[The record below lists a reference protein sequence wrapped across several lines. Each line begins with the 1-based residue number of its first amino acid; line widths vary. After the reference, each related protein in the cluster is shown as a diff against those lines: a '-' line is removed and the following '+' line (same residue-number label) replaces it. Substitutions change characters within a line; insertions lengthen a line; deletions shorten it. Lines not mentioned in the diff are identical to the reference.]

1 MDNFGLLFAKS
12 LGGGG
17 GSGTDNYNELSNK
30 PQINSVTLS
39 GNKSL
44 ANLGIQAE
52 LTFDDEPTED
62 STNPVTSGAVYT
74 ALATKQDT
82 LTVDSAPT
90 ENSTNPVQS
99 GGVYTALAG
108 KEDTLTFDNAPTN
121 NSNNPVKSGG
131 IYTALGQKQ
140 DTLTFDGTYS
150 ASTNAAATVSTVTN
164 AIGALDVTGESGISA
179 SKTISAWS
187 EADGKVSVSTQD
199 IAIAGTQAVLTG
211 YTPESPAQTDSIL
224 ATDTVNA
231 AIKKLD
237 ERSRVDENNI
247 SLHSEQI
254 NNTKRTY
261 TITTDMTP
269 DEFGYIT
276 ANGTVKRNTSAHRI
290 YVIELGSISDI
301 YITQNNKLG
310 TTLAYGRL
318 TDNNGNLKQVF
329 AAENTTNVHIHIFN
343 GEATDLLYIVQYE
356 LSNTSYYY
364 NKWETANYKSI
375 TDSYY
380 NEIVDIINENNNY
393 NDCLSK
399 PYSFNQSK
407 VQFFGDSIIYGYIN
421 TNTRANPTIPDS
433 FAAKTNA
440 TVINSGVSGST
451 FTALD
456 GYTNIL
462 TTIQNRLDSTAD
474 YIIIAGGVND
484 WQLGVGEA
492 ELKTAVNN
500 VCTYLSSNYTGVV
513 IFVTPINNGGW
524 STISEPS
531 QSLDSV
537 RKIIT
542 EVAISNGYDVLQG
555 YKIPFPTKYDNAEY
569 ISLMYADKLHPSQL
583 GYDTY
588 SKALISALL

>member
-247 SLHSEQI
+247 SSEQ
-254 NNTKRTY
+254 TK
-261 TITTDMTP
+261 TTGMS
-269 DEFGYIT
+269 EGGSNYIT
-276 ANGTVKRNTSAHRI
+276 VGGIRVYVSATAPTGARA
-290 YVIELGSISDI
+290 G
-301 YITQNNKLG
+301 
-310 TTLAYGRL
+310 
-318 TDNNGNLKQVF
+318 
-329 AAENTTNVHIHIFN
+329 
-343 GEATDLLYIVQYE
+343 DLWI
-356 LSNTSYYY
+356 
-364 NKWETANYKSI
+364 
-375 TDSYY
+375 
-380 NEIVDIINENNNY
+380 
-393 NDCLSK
+393 
-399 PYSFNQSK
+399 
-407 VQFFGDSIIYGYIN
+407 
-421 TNTRANPTIPDS
+421 
-433 FAAKTNA
+433 
-440 TVINSGVSGST
+440 
-451 FTALD
+451 
-456 GYTNIL
+456 
-462 TTIQNRLDSTAD
+462 
-474 YIIIAGGVND
+474 GG
-484 WQLGVGEA
+484 
-492 ELKTAVNN
+492 
-500 VCTYLSSNYTGVV
+500 
-513 IFVTPINNGGW
+513 
-524 STISEPS
+524 
-531 QSLDSV
+531 
-537 RKIIT
+537 
-542 EVAISNGYDVLQG
+542 
-555 YKIPFPTKYDNAEY
+555 
-569 ISLMYADKLHPSQL
+569 
-583 GYDTY
+583 
-588 SKALISALL
+588 

>member
-30 PQINSVTLS
+30 PQINSITLS

-52 LTFDDEPTED
+52 LTFDNEPTEE

-108 KEDTLTFDNAPTN
+108 KEDTLTFDDAPTN
-121 NSNNPVKSGG
+121 NSDNPVKSGG

-187 EADGKVSVSTQD
+187 ETDGKVSVSTQD

-247 SLHSEQI
+247 LLLTENGGGLNILDIQNPVTHVKTSYTPLSNGGVELSCSAPNSAWTNYNIADIPCITGKTYKVYIYIDEVSADPVAFRVYLRRNDSNGANYIDQRI
-254 NNTKRTY
+254 TQTGSIAY
-261 TITTDMTP
+261 TITAATNKFWVGIYLNNS
-269 DEFGYIT
+269 ET
-276 ANGTVKRNTSAHRI
+276 ARTV
-290 YVIELGSISDI
+290 
-301 YITQNNKLG
+301 
-310 TTLAYGRL
+310 TTKMRMM
-318 TDNNGNLKQVF
+318 
-329 AAENTTNVHIHIFN
+329 
-343 GEATDLLYIVQYE
+343 IVQSDTDVPYQPYAPSNYE
-356 LSNTSYYY
+356 LYQLIMSYH
-364 NKWETANYKSI
+364 
-375 TDSYY
+375 
-380 NEIVDIINENNNY
+380 
-393 NDCLSK
+393 
-399 PYSFNQSK
+399 
-407 VQFFGDSIIYGYIN
+407 
-421 TNTRANPTIPDS
+421 
-433 FAAKTNA
+433 
-440 TVINSGVSGST
+440 SGS
-451 FTALD
+451 
-456 GYTNIL
+456 
-462 TTIQNRLDSTAD
+462 
-474 YIIIAGGVND
+474 
-484 WQLGVGEA
+484 
-492 ELKTAVNN
+492 
-500 VCTYLSSNYTGVV
+500 
-513 IFVTPINNGGW
+513 
-524 STISEPS
+524 
-531 QSLDSV
+531 
-537 RKIIT
+537 
-542 EVAISNGYDVLQG
+542 
-555 YKIPFPTKYDNAEY
+555 
-569 ISLMYADKLHPSQL
+569 
-583 GYDTY
+583 
-588 SKALISALL
+588 